1 MTRTDADDD
10 THRMKHIGE
19 SGSDPDYLDA
29 INTIIDGLSHE
40 MRRISL
46 EIHGR
51 FYDIPRAAGRRG
63 GNPRLKSSNLHT
75 DR

>member
-10 THRMKHIGE
+10 TYRLKHIGE
-19 SGSDPDYLDA
+19 SGSDPDHLDA

-40 MRRISL
+40 LRRISL

-51 FYDIPRAAGRRG
+51 FTRFHELPGAVAIIP
-63 GNPRLKSSNLHT
+63 
-75 DR
+75 D